1 MALTPPTV
9 LLDRSFL
16 VALVDLG
23 HPDRP
28 AAAATYAELLDCYE
42 RNELRLRARVD
53 HLADAQPNGSEG
65 RAPLFAPIEA
75 IDVAGQHR
83 RAARRLRLPVAVDPD
98 AAVTLVLLR
107 REHIT
112 AIATFDPVMTAFDVA
127 VLPGLPADHCNPA

>member
-1 MALTPPTV
+1 MTPPTV

-16 VALVDLG
+16 DALVDPE

-28 AAAATYAELLDCYE
+28 VAVATYTELLDCYQ

-53 HLADAQPNGSEG
+53 HLAATHPNGDDG
-65 RAPLFAPIEA
+65 RNPLFAPIET
-75 IDVAGQHR
+75 IHVAGQHL
-83 RAARRLRLPVAVDPD
+83 RAAQRLRLPAATDPD

-112 AIATFDPVMTAFDVA
+112 AIATFDPAMAAFDLT
-127 VLPGLPADHCNPA
+127 VLPGAPDSHCSPA

>member
-1 MALTPPTV
+1 MTPPTV

-16 VALVDLG
+16 DALVDPE

-28 AAAATYAELLDCYE
+28 AAVATYSELLDCYQ

-53 HLADAQPNGSEG
+53 HLAATHPNDDDG
-65 RAPLFAPIEA
+65 RNPLFAPIET
-75 IDVAGQHR
+75 IHVAGPHL
-83 RAARRLRLPVAVDPD
+83 RAAQRLRLPVAIDPD

-112 AIATFDPVMTAFDVA
+112 AIATFDPAMAAFDLT
-127 VLPGLPADHCNPA
+127 VLPGTPDGHCSPA

>member
-1 MALTPPTV
+1 MTPPTV

-16 VALVDLG
+16 DALVDPE

-28 AAAATYAELLDCYE
+28 AAVDTYSELLDCYQ

-53 HLADAQPNGSEG
+53 HLAATHPNGDDG
-65 RAPLFAPIEA
+65 RNPLFAPIET
-75 IDVAGQHR
+75 IHVAGQHL
-83 RAARRLRLPVAVDPD
+83 RAAQRLRLPVAIDPD

-112 AIATFDPVMTAFDVA
+112 AIATFDPAMAAFDLT
-127 VLPGLPADHCNPA
+127 VLPGTPDSHCSPA